1 MAKLLYNL
9 TGVEVSNVEINT
21 GTKVYPKNYMV
32 FVENEA
38 VIFLS
43 DGVTQV
49 KSLTAKAG
57 TKPADKST
65 LVAAI
70 AAAKLLVEED
80 YTPAS
85 WAAFQTAITTAEGVL
100 NASGKDATAISTA
113 VAALS
118 TTAVAAL
125 RNIKALKASIAI
137 AQALVDANE
146 KPIAAAVLDG
156 ELDTAKIQLTGTNQT
171 TINSAV
177 STLDLAIIAYNEAE
191 AEGED

>member
-57 TKPADKST
+57 TKPADEST

-80 YTPAS
+80 YTPVS
-85 WAAFQTAITTAEGVL
+85 WAAFQTAITTAEDVL

-156 ELDTAKIQLTGTNQT
+156 KLDTAKIQLTGTNQT
-171 TINSAV
+171 TIDSAV

>member
-57 TKPADKST
+57 TKPADEST

-80 YTPAS
+80 YTPVS

-137 AQALVDANE
+137 AQALVAANE
-146 KPIAAAVLDG
+146 KPNAAAVLDG
-156 ELDTAKIQLTGTNQT
+156 KLDTAKIQLTGTNQT
-171 TINSAV
+171 TIDSAV